1 MEDAKKPSVYL
12 VGAVAA
18 VVLGAATAW
27 LIHDTT
33 GVHIPLLAAA
43 VAGIILGLIDPRRG
57 WIAALI
63 QSVVLIVGVLVAGR
77 SAPVPEIE
85 YHSLIGSV
93 GLTFAGSFIGAFI
106 KRAFDN

>member
-1 MEDAKKPSVYL
+1 MEGVRKPSVYL

-18 VVLGAATAW
+18 FILGAATAW
-27 LIHDTT
+27 LIHGTT

-63 QSVVLIVGVLVAGR
+63 QSVVLVVGVLVTGR

-106 KRAFDN
+106 KRAFDS